1 MLQNDEIKL
10 FFKNI
15 EYTSDRLYKLLE
27 RRGENELQY
36 LLKNLSDSAFINLN
50 EISLKNGIVINK
62 DLLIKEIALV
72 NKIFSKFNQ
81 QIGNIIIVLKV
92 ALNSLKDF
100 VSEELKNAL
109 IIIDELLDLISYLW
123 KKFRNN
129 NRN

>member
-81 QIGNIIIVLKV
+81 EIGNIIIVLKV